1 MSPKKDVKVMVLDP
15 EDFHRQTIC
24 AILKLQGFE
33 ALGLSD
39 AGALESS
46 LREFI
51 PTVVL
56 LDLDYP
62 FPNLKALI
70 QIFGK
75 TSIPVIA
82 LTHVKDKARL
92 KEALQA
98 GVKDVISKDHFQME
112 KFVQSLKDAIES
124 ASEKRSPANTTR
136 QATQKEEPPVQKPSP
151 QKPSSTEGTSV
162 EGPDSKESAEIN
174 QEGDAQVDQT
184 SILPQHIRQIVSKEE
199 LLDSIQTKLLKGKL
213 NKKLIT
219 FFELLSI
226 TSKGNVRGLNE
237 FILGRDTL
245 VEKLKFSAIQLG
257 LESGTETLTVLKEL
271 GFPFSG
277 ELCCYFYLMDS
288 FPCDQSPIS
297 RILFWSHTVSVA
309 TLSKHLAQAADFK
322 KSQLLMSIAMLHNLG
337 RAYLISFEPEVI
349 GEIDRL
355 QKEYPEVSIR
365 EIEKRILPIGH
376 DEIGAHLL
384 QHSSYPEEI
393 YQVIRYHHAQA
404 KMLKNHSEI
413 DLKLLKILQGS
424 IEILE
429 TRNLNEMV
437 VRKGS
442 PVLDNLMKITRR
454 NDERFAHRVFVDAKH
469 ECLRVL
475 FLILKDEEKLSAQ
488 SG

>member
-1 MSPKKDVKVMVLDP
+1 MSSKKDVKVMVLDP

-24 AILKLQGFE
+24 ALLKLQGFE

-39 AGALESS
+39 ADALESS

-98 GVKDVISKDHFQME
+98 GVKDVVSKDHFQME

-124 ASEKRSPANTTR
+124 ASEKPKTTR
-136 QATQKEEPPVQKPSP
+136 QATQKEKTPPQMPSP
-151 QKPSSTEGTSV
+151 TEETFV
-162 EGPDSKESAEIN
+162 KNPESAEN
-174 QEGDAQVDQT
+174 SQQT
-184 SILPQHIRQIVSKEE
+184 EEQPTPNSILPQHIRQIVSKEE

-226 TSKGNVRGLNE
+226 NNKGNVRGLNE
-237 FILGRDTL
+237 FLLGRDTL
-245 VEKLKFSAIQLG
+245 VERLKFSAKQLG
-257 LESGTETLTVLKEL
+257 LESGAETLTVLKEL

-277 ELCCYFYLMDS
+277 ELCCYFHLMDS

-309 TLSKHLAQAADFK
+309 TLSKHLAQAADFE

-355 QKEYPEVSIR
+355 QKEYPGVSIR

-404 KMLKNHSEI
+404 KLLKNHSEI

>member
-1 MSPKKDVKVMVLDP
+1 MSFKKDVKVLVLDP

-24 AILKLQGFE
+24 ALLKLQGFE
-33 ALGLSD
+33 ALGLGD
-39 AGALESS
+39 ASELENR

-70 QIFGK
+70 QIFKK

-82 LTHVKDKARL
+82 LTHVKDEKKL

-98 GVKDVISKDHFQME
+98 GVRDVISKDHFQME

-124 ASEKRSPANTTR
+124 ASKKRTKATKSTR
-136 QATQKEEPPVQKPSP
+136 QTPKKEEPPI
-151 QKPSSTEGTSV
+151 QKPSSTQGKTV
-162 EGPDSKESAEIN
+162 ESPMAKESAEVSQKID
-174 QEGDAQVDQT
+174 EQT
-184 SILPQHIRQIVSKEE
+184 IQPSSLPQHIRQIISKEE
-199 LLDSIQTKLLKGKL
+199 LLESIQNKLLKRKL
-213 NKKLIT
+213 NKKLMT

-226 TSKGNVRGLNE
+226 TGKGNVRSLNE
-237 FILGRDTL
+237 FLLGRDTL
-245 VEKLKFSAIQLG
+245 VDKLKFAAKQLG
-257 LESGTETLTVLKEL
+257 LESGVETLTVLKEL

-277 ELCCYFYLMDS
+277 ELSCYFYLMDS

-297 RILFWSHTVSVA
+297 RLLFWSHTVSVA
-309 TLSKHLAQAADFK
+309 TLSKHLAQAADFE

-355 QKEYPEVSIR
+355 QKDYPGVSIR
-365 EIEKRILPIGH
+365 EIEKRILPVGH

-384 QHSSYPEEI
+384 QHSIYPEEI

-404 KMLKNHSEI
+404 SMLKNHSEI

-437 VRKGS
+437 LRKGS
-442 PVLDNLMKITRR
+442 PVLETLMKITRR

-475 FLILKDEEKLSAQ
+475 FLILKDEENFSTQ
-488 SG
+488 SR